1 MNANEIDSGACL
13 RAAGR
18 MRAVAASFATLL
30 VVLAGLAGAGRV
42 SAREAAAGHALTIL
56 VLPFDLYDFSLDH
69 RPSTVKPLH
78 RWVSRLAGQVAGNV
92 SGGVS
97 LRALGGAK
105 AVAALRKVREDYPHA
120 TACRSC
126 MLSIA
131 RKAGAD
137 VVVIGQVHKLSN
149 LITYFD
155 VDIDDVRSGRVLRS
169 LYMRADGAYTDS
181 MWKHIAKNLARRVEH
196 TVAGRR

>member
-1 MNANEIDSGACL
+1 MNANEIDSVGSL
-13 RAAGR
+13 RAACG
-18 MRAVAASFATLL
+18 MRAVAAGIAMLL
-30 VVLAGLAGAGRV
+30 LVLAGLAGAGPV
-42 SAREAAAGHALTIL
+42 SAKGAAAGHARTIL

-78 RWVSRLAGQVAGNV
+78 RWVSELAGQVAGEV
-92 SGGVS
+92 RGGVS

-105 AVAALRKVREDYPHA
+105 AVAALRKVRETYPHA
-120 TACRSC
+120 TQCRSC
-126 MLSIA
+126 MISIA
-131 RKAGAD
+131 RQAGAD

-169 LYMRADGAYTDS
+169 LYMRADGAYTAS
-181 MWKHIAKNLARRVEH
+181 MWKHIANNLAHRVQH
-196 TVAGRR
+196 TVAGGH